1 MIKCLIVDDEPLA
14 IQLLTSYVSK
24 MDQLELLGSFSNPLD
39 ALSFTQTHPIDL
51 IFLDIQMPELNGVQ
65 FAKVLGKKSKVIFT
79 TAYPDYAVEGFEL
92 NAIDYLVK
100 PITFQRFVESINRV
114 IETNNTNVI
123 LSNPVNTEQKKDFL
137 MVKTEHRLQKI
148 NFSDILY
155 FKGMGDYVS
164 IVTTTERIMTL
175 ENMKSFVEK
184 LPDDNFIRVHKSY
197 IISIDKIMFIER
209 NRIGIKDELIPISA
223 TYQEAFWKVMGR

>member
-92 NAIDYLVK
+92 HAIDYLVK

-223 TYQEAFWKVMGR
+223 TYHETFWKVMGR